1 MVKRLLG
8 ARGFMSA
15 VVVLTVVVLAVIGF
29 RLVRPSPAMR
39 DYCAE
44 MPDSIGLYV
53 GSAVTVLGVPVGR
66 VTAIRPNGATAHVE
80 FSIPA
85 QRRLPAD
92 VGAVT
97 VSDNIVADRKL
108 ALIGPE
114 PSGVGWDSGRCI
126 TRTLTPQ
133 SLSQTFDALSE
144 LVGQLDGRGA
154 TSRPGALDA
163 LAQATAGSA
172 ESFNTLIL
180 RLSSALAAPDAAIGH
195 LGALLD
201 RSAELSRK
209 ANLRWPEIETSVTG
223 LPQAFLDINDHIIS
237 PIELLVDSIS
247 EVLPQGNDLIMM
259 FGSPGLRAI
268 DGFSNLPHLL
278 SVGIG
283 SLTEIVRMTPAI
295 MTAFATAVDPAT
307 GRLVT
312 GYTPAHLEL
321 PQKEAIGICAALRSI
336 TGQQCRVSATGTT
349 EVPALPLLLGAVS
362 GR

>member
-8 ARGFMSA
+8 ARGFMSG
-15 VVVLTVVVLAVIGF
+15 VVVLTVVVIAVVGF
-29 RLVRPSPAMR
+29 RAARPSPVMR

-97 VSDNIVADRKL
+97 VSDTIVADRKL

-114 PSGVGWDSGRCI
+114 PSGLGWDSGRCI
-126 TRTLTPQ
+126 TSTLTPQ

-144 LVGQLDGRGA
+144 LVGQLGVGA
-154 TSRPGALDA
+154 PTRPGALDS

-201 RSAELSRK
+201 RLAELARK
-209 ANLRWPEIETSVTG
+209 ANLRWPEIETSVAG
-223 LPQAFLDINDHIIS
+223 LPQAFIDINEHIIS

-247 EVLPQGNDLIMM
+247 EVLPQGNDFIMM

-268 DGFSNLPHLL
+268 EGFSNLPHLL

-312 GYTPAHLEL
+312 GYAPAHLEL
-321 PQKEAIGICAALRSI
+321 PHHEASAICAALRSI
-336 TGQQCRVSATGTT
+336 TEQQCRVSATGTT
-349 EVPALPLLLGAVS
+349 EAPVLPLLLGAVS
-362 GR
+362 DR